1 MNVFVTGHKG
11 YIGAHLV
18 KLLQDEGHFVTG
30 CDLTLFAGC
39 EWDPLPRADRELIK
53 DIRDI
58 SLEDLEGQDC
68 VMQLAAIS
76 NDPMGNINPKLTYSV
91 NRVGSI
97 RLARL
102 AKKAGVSRYLFSSS
116 CSTYGKGESLDLNET
131 AKLNPITPYAFSKI
145 ETEQAVGA
153 MADDSFTPAYL
164 RNATAYGYSP
174 NLRIDLV
181 ANNLLGSALA
191 YGDIRIMSDGTPWRP
206 LVHCKDIARAFVA
219 FLHAPREKIHNM
231 AINIGANDENYQVR
245 DVADI
250 VRELVPEA
258 NIVYTGEVGTDPR
271 NYRVNF
277 DLLYTQLPEFK
288 LEYDLRSGMQ
298 ELYDQYIRHGFS
310 REDFEGDQYV
320 RLRSLKKTMHLL
332 TKELVA

>member
-91 NRVGSI
+91 NRDGSI